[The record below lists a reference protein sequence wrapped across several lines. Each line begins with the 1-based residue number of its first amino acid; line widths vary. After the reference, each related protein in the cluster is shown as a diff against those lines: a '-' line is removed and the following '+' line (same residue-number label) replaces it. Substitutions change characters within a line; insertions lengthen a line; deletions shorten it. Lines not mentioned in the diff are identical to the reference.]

1 LRSKWAA
8 GPAAAGR
15 KPCYLWDR
23 TLGARLVGHA
33 HRREGSLPVRHSF
46 SSWFLFSQLWRRR
59 ILAILCNRSRERAVS
74 GDENTA
80 FGCGTSSRR
89 AGIRLRRAKEQI
101 TSRPQASSDRL
112 RALPDLHPATA
123 RLRPSPYQT
132 TFVPPDTP
140 SQSHRI
146 AAVRLHPRIQLAQS
160 ALSSRLPEGNFR
172 CSLQDTDKRRAH
184 PLANPQAGEE

>member
-1 LRSKWAA
+1 MQDWR
-8 GPAAAGR
+8 GMPIAGR
-15 KPCYLWDR
+15 DR
-23 TLGARLVGHA
+23 CRI
-33 HRREGSLPVRHSF
+33 RHSF
-46 SSWFLFSQLWRRR
+46 SSGVFSPG
-59 ILAILCNRSRERAVS
+59 A
-74 GDENTA
+74 GDVR
-80 FGCGTSSRR
+80 SSRSFVTEAANVLCR
-89 AGIRLRRAKEQI
+89 ETKIQPSVVARPRGARGPTARRTIPQDPAGA
-101 TSRPQASSDRL
+101 

-132 TFVPPDTP
+132 TFVPPNRP

-172 CSLQDTDKRRAH
+172 CSPQDTDKRRAH

>member
-1 LRSKWAA
+1 MQDWR
-8 GPAAAGR
+8 GMPIAGR
-15 KPCYLWDR
+15 DR
-23 TLGARLVGHA
+23 CLSDIA
-33 HRREGSLPVRHSF
+33 SLPGFFSPSFGDVRSSRSF
-46 SSWFLFSQLWRRR
+46 VTE
-59 ILAILCNRSRERAVS
+59 AANVLCRE
-74 GDENTA
+74 TKIQP

-132 TFVPPDTP
+132 TFVPPDRP

-160 ALSSRLPEGNFR
+160 ALSSRLPEENFR
-172 CSLQDTDKRRAH
+172 CSPQDIDKRRAH

>member
-1 LRSKWAA
+1 MQDWR
-8 GPAAAGR
+8 GMPIAGR
-15 KPCYLWDR
+15 DR
-23 TLGARLVGHA
+23 CLSDIA
-33 HRREGSLPVRHSF
+33 SLPGFF
-46 SSWFLFSQLWRRR
+46 SSRLWRRQ
-59 ILAILCNRSRERAVS
+59 ILAILCNRSRERAES

-89 AGIRLRRAKEQI
+89 AG
-101 TSRPQASSDRL
+101 T

-132 TFVPPDTP
+132 TFVPPNRP

-172 CSLQDTDKRRAH
+172 CSPQDTDKRRAH